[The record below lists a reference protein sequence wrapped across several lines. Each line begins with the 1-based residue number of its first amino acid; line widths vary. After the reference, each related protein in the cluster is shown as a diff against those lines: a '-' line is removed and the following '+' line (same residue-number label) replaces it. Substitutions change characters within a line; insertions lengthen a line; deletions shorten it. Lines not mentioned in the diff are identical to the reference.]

1 MSQRLQDIMTR
12 QVATVQPNQTLQ
24 EAANIMNSYNVGA
37 VPVVENGQCVG
48 MITDRDIAIRAS
60 AQNRDSQTKVRDIMT
75 HNIVT
80 APAQMDVHEAAALM
94 AKNQIRRLPVVDNNQ
109 VVGIVA
115 LGDLAVQ
122 DIYQNE
128 AGDAL
133 SSISQPSEPGH

>member
-12 QVATVQPNQTLQ
+12 QVATVQPNQTLE
-24 EAANIMNSYNVGA
+24 EAARIMNEYNVGA

-60 AQNRDSQTKVRDIMT
+60 AHNRDSQTKVRDVMT
-75 HNIVT
+75 HNIIT
-80 APAQMDVHEAAALM
+80 APADMDVHEAADLM
-94 AKNQIRRLPVVDNNQ
+94 AKNQIRRLPVVDHNQ
-109 VVGIVA
+109 LVGIVS

-128 AGDAL
+128 AGMAL
-133 SSISQPSEPGH
+133 SDISQNYPNRG

>member
-12 QVATVQPNQTLQ
+12 QVATVQPHQTLE
-24 EAANIMNSYNVGA
+24 EAARIMNDYNVGA

-48 MITDRDIAIRAS
+48 MITDRDIAIRAA
-60 AQNRDSQTKVRDIMT
+60 AQNRDSQTQVRNVMT

-80 APAQMDVHEAAALM
+80 ASAQMDVHEAADLM

-115 LGDLAVQ
+115 LGDLAVEN
-122 DIYQNE
+122 IYQNE

-133 SSISQPSEPGH
+133 SSISMPGESDR